1 MNQDD
6 KLTHEK
12 PGLGH
17 STVEAAEAKRVAAR
31 RRFLRVGGGGSAA
44 LVLTVVHKRSF
55 AGMKK
60 GVIAS
65 QCTSLRGV
73 ADLTGAKH
81 KKPLEMSAMGTPK
94 NMICRPPDKDPN
106 PVGNCTEI
114 YPSRY
119 VDKQGKIY
127 LVADGD
133 QINKGC
139 GNLQLTIDRSRNYRL
154 YGKADKASEAG
165 YGKGGDGGGYCP
177 VAYDGMGDLNYQ
189 PNMYYKRVDKK
200 GGGYDVVLVDSKD
213 PFCKP
218 TPF

>member
-1 MNQDD
+1 MTQDD
-6 KLTHEK
+6 NLPPKMTEPALE
-12 PGLGH
+12 G
-17 STVEAAEAKRVAAR
+17 VDAAEAKRVAAR

-94 NMICRPPDKDPN
+94 NMICRQPGDGK
-106 PVGNCTEI
+106 PVGNCQEI

-119 VDKQGKIY
+119 VDQNGKYY
-127 LVADGD
+127 LVANGD
-133 QINKGC
+133 EINKGC
-139 GNLQLTIDRSRNYRL
+139 GNLELTVQKSANYRL
-154 YGKADKASEAG
+154 YGTDKVG
-165 YGKGGDGGGYCP
+165 GKPPGWGEGSHGEYCP
-177 VAYDGMGDLNYQ
+177 IAFDANGDLNYVQ
-189 PNMYYKRVDKK
+189 KNYYKLKEDKGAIVVELK
-200 GGGYDVVLVDSKD
+200 GA
-213 PFCKP
+213 CKP
-218 TPF
+218 APF

>member
-6 KLTHEK
+6 KLTPQQPE
-12 PGLGH
+12 PGRGA
-17 STVEAAEAKRVAAR
+17 VDAAEAKRVAAR
-31 RRFLRVGGGGSAA
+31 RRFLRAGGGGSAA

-65 QCTSLRGV
+65 QCTSLHGV

-94 NMICRPPDKDPN
+94 NMICRQPGDGK
-106 PVGNCTEI
+106 PVGNCGEI

-119 VDKQGKIY
+119 VDQQGKIY

-133 QINKGC
+133 EINKGC

-154 YGKADKASEAG
+154 YGKDKDGKNAG
-165 YGKGGDGGGYCP
+165 YGGGGDGGGYCP
-177 VAYDGMGDLNYQ
+177 IAYDAMGDLNYQ
-189 PNMYYKRVDKK
+189 PNKYYKRVDKK
-200 GGGYDVVLVDSKD
+200 GGGYDVVPVDSKD